1 MTVGH
6 KRGADRDSIRPPQ
19 RALNGL
25 ADFRRI
31 DLDERHHLLV
41 GRLPGRLVPDTAR
54 FKAIWSLHPPDYHE
68 IRVHHRLVRTP
79 RWQQAYG
86 RNYVFSGAES
96 AALPVPPPLVPLL
109 DWSRTTV
116 DARYNGVLLN
126 WYDGALGH
134 YISAHRDSRRNL
146 VAGAPIVTIS
156 LGEERVFRLR
166 PYRGKGFTDLET
178 RDGDVFVMPWATNL
192 AWTHELPRFRRYRGR
207 RISVTVRAFEADSQ
221 LSRLREAQAL
231 HRKPASPP

>member
-1 MTVGH
+1 MNE
-6 KRGADRDSIRPPQ
+6 P
-19 RALNGL
+19 
-25 ADFRRI
+25 ADFGRI
-31 DLDERHHLLV
+31 DLDERHRLYRR
-41 GRLPGRLVPDTAR
+41 RLPDALIPDAAA
-54 FKAIWSLHPPDYHE
+54 FEALWSLHPPEYHV

-86 RNYVFSGAES
+86 RNYAFSGTES
-96 AALPVPPPLVPLL
+96 AALPIQPPIVPLL
-109 DWSRTTV
+109 DWCRTTV
-116 DARYNGVLLN
+116 DVRFNGVLLN

-166 PYRGKGFTDLET
+166 PYRGKGYIDVET

-207 RISVTVRAFEADSQ
+207 RISVTVRAFETESQ
-221 LSRLREAQAL
+221 VSRLREA
-231 HRKPASPP
+231 